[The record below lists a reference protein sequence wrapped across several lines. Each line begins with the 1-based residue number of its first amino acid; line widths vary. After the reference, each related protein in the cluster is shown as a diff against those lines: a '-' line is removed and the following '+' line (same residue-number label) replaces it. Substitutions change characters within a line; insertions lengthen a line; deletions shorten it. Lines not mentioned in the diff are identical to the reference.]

1 MSALFSRVPQ
11 ALAQCLAHNSAP
23 YVFVA
28 GKNDDGGGVPTQHF
42 LRAWRFRRCHSTIVC
57 SQSQAVKVAS
67 IRERAV
73 YAADPVGGSGAAVR
87 EERAQQGAAL
97 TPAGGW
103 H

>member
-73 YAADPVGGSGAAVR
+73 YAARS
-87 EERAQQGAAL
+87 
-97 TPAGGW
+97 GGW
-103 H
+103 ERGRPYGKNVRSREQP